1 MNFRR
6 VTTKIFAFLFLFFA
20 SFVTVYSQPDSIYR
34 LPAGTKIR
42 LQMDNEINSGVSGVN
57 DTFTATIAEPLKVR
71 ETIVLPVGTVIEGRI
86 TKVERASTGGKGGSL
101 SVKFET
107 IRFENGEKREIE
119 GILVNQLKAQSSQK
133 ANILT
138 VIGGT
143 ALGTLLGA
151 VSGTENGAL
160 IGAGIGAGAGTGV
173 ALARKGK
180 NVRIKTD
187 EKFEIELT
195 KQVTLPVQDY

>member
-1 MNFRR
+1 MNICRT
-6 VTTKIFAFLFLFFA
+6 TTKIFAFLLLFFA
-20 SFVTVYSQPDSIYR
+20 SLTAIKAQDSIYR
-34 LPAGTKIR
+34 LEPGTKIR
-42 LQMDNEINSGVSGVN
+42 VQMDNEINSGVSGVN
-57 DTFTATIAEPLKVR
+57 DTFTTKIAEPVKVR

-86 TKVERASTGGKGGSL
+86 IQVERASSGGKGGSL
-101 SVKFET
+101 SVKFEI

-119 GILVNQLKAQSSQK
+119 AILANELKAESLQK

-143 ALGTLLGA
+143 ALGALLGA
-151 VSGTENGAL
+151 VSKTENGAL

-173 ALARKGK
+173 AVLRKGK
-180 NVRIKTD
+180 NVRIRTD

>member
-6 VTTKIFAFLFLFFA
+6 VTTKIFAVFFLLFVNF
-20 SFVTVYSQPDSIYR
+20 SVVRPQDSIYR
-34 LPAGTKIR
+34 LEPGTKIR
-42 LQMDNEINSGVSGVN
+42 VSMDNEINSEVSAVN
-57 DTFTATIAEPLKVR
+57 DTFTTTITEPLKVR

-86 TKVERASTGGKGGSL
+86 TNVERASTGGKSGNL
-101 SVKFET
+101 VLKFEL

-119 GILVNQLKAQSSQK
+119 GVLVNKLKARSSQK
-133 ANILT
+133 TSLLT
-138 VIGGT
+138 IIGGT
-143 ALGTLLGA
+143 ALGALIGA

-173 ALARKGK
+173 AVLRKGK
-180 NVRIKTD
+180 NVRIKRD

-195 KQVTLPVQDY
+195 KQVTLPVLDF

>member
-6 VTTKIFAFLFLFFA
+6 HATKIFAFLFLFFA
-20 SFVTVYSQPDSIYR
+20 SFSQSDAQDSIYQ
-34 LPAGTKIR
+34 LAAGTRIR
-42 LQMDNEINSGVSGVN
+42 VSMDNEISSAVASVN
-57 DTFTATIAEPLKVR
+57 DTFTTVVAEPVKVR

-86 TKVERASTGGKGGSL
+86 TSVEPAALGGKSGKL
-101 SVKFET
+101 VVKFET

-119 GILVNQLKAQSSQK
+119 GVLANELKAASSPK
-133 ANILT
+133 TGILA

-143 ALGTLLGA
+143 ALGALLGS
-151 VSGTENGAL
+151 VSKAENGAL

-187 EKFEIELT
+187 EKFEIQLT
-195 KQVTLPVQDY
+195 KQVTLPVLDY

>member
-6 VTTKIFAFLFLFFA
+6 RTTKIFAFLFLFFA
-20 SFVTVYSQPDSIYR
+20 SFLPVESQDSIYQ
-34 LPAGTKIR
+34 LEAGTKIR
-42 LQMDNEINSGVSGVN
+42 VSMDNEINSEVAGVN
-57 DTFTATIAEPLKVR
+57 DTFTTKIAEPVRVR
-71 ETIVLPVGTVIEGRI
+71 ETIVLPVGTVIEGRV
-86 TKVERASTGGKGGSL
+86 TKVERAASGGKGGSL
-101 SVKFET
+101 SVRFET

-119 GILVNQLKAQSSQK
+119 GVLVNELKTARSQK
-133 ANILT
+133 TSILA

-143 ALGTLLGA
+143 AIGALLGA
-151 VSGTENGAL
+151 VAKTENGAL

-173 ALARKGK
+173 ALVRKGK

-187 EKFEIELT
+187 EKFEIELK